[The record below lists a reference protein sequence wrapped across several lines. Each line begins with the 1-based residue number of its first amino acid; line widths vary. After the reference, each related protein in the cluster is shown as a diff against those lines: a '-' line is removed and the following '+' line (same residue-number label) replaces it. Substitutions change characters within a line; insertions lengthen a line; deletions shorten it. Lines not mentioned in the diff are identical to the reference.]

1 LVFYSRARYNELY
14 DGLPSASLQPTIPT
28 TLENEKNTRSSS
40 VVTIMPGRQSASLLW
55 MLLSVGRAV
64 YAQAIGR
71 AFQINCLL
79 FCAYVAGISIVHVDT
94 P

>member
-1 LVFYSRARYNELY
+1 
-14 DGLPSASLQPTIPT
+14 
-28 TLENEKNTRSSS
+28 
-40 VVTIMPGRQSASLLW
+40 
-55 MLLSVGRAV
+55 V

-79 FCAYVAGISIVHVDT
+79 FCADVAGISIVHVDT